1 MPLHP
6 DKGEGIAPLDP
17 GSIFVGRK
25 EGHIVADD
33 EQPVR
38 QEPTGTSRRKS
49 ETRQRTETLF
59 ARVTPEEKA
68 AILARA
74 DRAGLASAAFIRAA
88 VLGDAGPRARRRRPV
103 EHTTL
108 VQLLAALNR
117 VGNNLNQLARNSNL
131 GLDVPELRDALQQ
144 YRAVID
150 AIYDTLGMEPA
161 RDNQGQK
168 PRGP

>member
-1 MPLHP
+1 M
-6 DKGEGIAPLDP
+6 
-17 GSIFVGRK
+17 
-25 EGHIVADD
+25 ADD

-68 AILARA
+68 TILARA

-103 EHTTL
+103 EHTAL

-131 GLDVPELRDALQQ
+131 GLDIDVPDLRDALQQ

-150 AIYDTLGMEPA
+150 VIYDTLGMEPA